1 MSIEDGRLSPGS
13 DGSSR
18 PRERRACHRC
28 RSKRG
33 LARAGWTLLGGAA
46 PALASPRGAPTF
58 SAGQEAVRAV
68 LFERKLVRSPSVARQ
83 APRLHPRAAAAL
95 HSGARVCGCG
105 CGCVCGWWGGGGVGV
120 CVCVGGGGP
129 LHIDAEDT
137 APPSSSSGCR
147 QKTNLVLVPPVDVIP
162 APAGSVA
169 PLYVQHTCGTCATR
183 TSPSAAHV
191 TTVALAECGM
201 MRAWNTCRGS
211 GAGKGQGYAWGR
223 HGFCRSCTTAGVVQ
237 ASQPR

>member
-1 MSIEDGRLSPGS
+1 MGAVGRGSGELATAAVASAAWRVLGGPCWVVRRPPSLPPGAPPPSPQDRKQCGLSC
-13 DGSSR
+13 SSASLCAR
-18 PRERRACHRC
+18 PRWHARR
-28 RSKRG
+28 
-33 LARAGWTLLGGAA
+33 
-46 PALASPRGAPTF
+46 
-58 SAGQEAVRAV
+58 
-68 LFERKLVRSPSVARQ
+68 
-83 APRLHPRAAAAL
+83 
-95 HSGARVCGCG
+95 RVSTPVPPPPCIVEP
-105 CGCVCGWWGGGGVGV
+105 GCVGVGVGV
-120 CVCVGGGGP
+120 CVGGGGGGGGGRCVCVWGGGGGP